1 MKTILFFGLIRP
13 YKGLELL
20 IEAVRDLDVKLL
32 VVGEVWED
40 DTIIEKL
47 TNNPK
52 IEFIRG
58 YVDDIRIPAYFN
70 RADVL
75 VLPYL
80 RASSSGVAHIGM
92 SFGLPIVYTDVGG
105 LRESMRGY
113 EGGICVKDPK
123 RLRMVIR
130 TALILSEYAPFPI
143 PKGMTFKEL
152 ANEWDVVNPT
162 IIGPSHRFESG
173 ISHYTVSLSNSL
185 RDPNV
190 ILFRNMLPKFLF
202 PGKDRVGN
210 AHTTHIFTGCWI
222 ELLDWYNPFT
232 WIRAGGYLNH
242 DVILEWWTSSVAH
255 MYLFIMLFYRRNYI
269 IEMHE
274 TIDPMEHSNILLR
287 TYSRIMGA
295 LIRRLASSYV
305 VHSNADKVA
314 INLYYNIPPDKIK
327 VIPHG
332 IYDYHKKNIII
343 EGE

>member
-1 MKTILFFGLIRP
+1 MKTVLFFGLIRP

-40 DTIIEKL
+40 DSIIEKL
-47 TNNPK
+47 ETLHNC
-52 IEFIRG
+52 EFIRG
-58 YVDDIRIPAYFN
+58 YVDDIDIPNYFN
-70 RADVL
+70 RADIL
-75 VLPYL
+75 ILPYT

-92 SFGLPIVYTDVGG
+92 SFGIPIVYTDVGG
-105 LRESMRGY
+105 LKESMRSY
-113 EGGICVKDPK
+113 IGGVCVDTKHL
-123 RLRMVIR
+123 RLGIR
-130 TALILSEYAPFPI
+130 SALILSDYKPFPL
-143 PKGMTFKEL
+143 PNGRTFKEL
-152 ANEWDVVNPT
+152 ANQWGCTPFRAVTV
-162 IIGPSHRFESG
+162 IGPSHRFESG
-173 ISHYTVSLSNSL
+173 ISHYTVSLANSL
-185 RDPNV
+185 LPETNAV
-190 ILFRNMLPKFLF
+190 LFRHMVPKFLF
-202 PGKDRVGN
+202 PGRDRVGKARTN
-210 AHTTHIFTGCWI
+210 HQLEVPYI

-232 WIRAGGYLNH
+232 WIKAGGYLNQ

-295 LIRRLASSYV
+295 LIRKLASSYV

-314 INLYYNIPPDKIK
+314 IIKYYNISSEQIR

-332 IYDYHKKNIII
+332 IYDYHKKD
-343 EGE
+343 